1 VRRLPVVLA
10 LTLALAA
17 AACSAAATTAPTGSA
32 APASGV
38 ATSGVPAPSAAPL
51 AGPITSSGPV
61 GWNRGPYEL
70 AGGSYELTWESDG
83 SCTILYFGIVGVD
96 NGYKEDPPTAG
107 DVPMSQIKGG
117 SRTIENVPAGSY
129 YFNVSGIACKTYRG
143 TLTPKR

>member
-1 VRRLPVVLA
+1 MRRLPVIFAV
-10 LTLALAA
+10 ALAVVGG
-17 AACSAAATTAPTGSA
+17 ACLGGNPSAPTGSP
-32 APASGV
+32 APASGIAAS
-38 ATSGVPAPSAAPL
+38 ATAPSAAPL

-61 GWNRGPYEL
+61 GWKRGPYEL

-129 YFNVSGIACKTYRG
+129 YFNVSGLACKTYRG